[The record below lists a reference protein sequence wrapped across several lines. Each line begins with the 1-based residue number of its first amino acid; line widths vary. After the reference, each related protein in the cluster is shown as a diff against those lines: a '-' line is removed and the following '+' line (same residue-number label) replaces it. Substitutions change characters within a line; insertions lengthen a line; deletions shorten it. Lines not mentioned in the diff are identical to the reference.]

1 MVPFVM
7 SGNRSCQIYTNNFL
21 DRSADKAFTSTK
33 VAVATGTLIEPLLWA
48 RRHINWINSRS
59 IIRRMCYISNVRPA
73 AVCTDF
79 FINTFITNPC
89 CIRDMTGQEVPS
101 HV

>member
-59 IIRRMCYISNVRPA
+59 IIRRMLTVRPREDQRSDRSSFGQ
-73 AVCTDF
+73 TD
-79 FINTFITNPC
+79 
-89 CIRDMTGQEVPS
+89 PS
-101 HV
+101 RSDRPPNSKAGNRIL